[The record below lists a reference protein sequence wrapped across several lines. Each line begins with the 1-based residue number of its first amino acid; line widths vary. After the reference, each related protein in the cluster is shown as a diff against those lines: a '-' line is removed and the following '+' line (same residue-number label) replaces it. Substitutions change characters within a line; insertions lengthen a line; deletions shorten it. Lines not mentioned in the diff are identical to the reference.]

1 MLLPELPNKLAPG
14 MSVTEAFAASKSKEE
29 SNSNSKK
36 KQNHWSSCYVM
47 SLTIFLLSS
56 VAMVGNQGDC

>member
-1 MLLPELPNKLAPG
+1 

-36 KQNHWSSCYVM
+36 KQNHWSSPEPSKISHYQAVR
-47 SLTIFLLSS
+47 
-56 VAMVGNQGDC
+56 